1 MCRRDCARPG
11 SSGQDTTEC
20 NGRIRPISRHKRHRV
35 AACPSLEGKEKRS
48 ILIVE
53 RITPD
58 EPRTMYHHCV
68 EKTLRSHRPTYCD
81 HRRIISMFTDRRCS
95 AQHLPAW
102 LRHPSLTLH
111 CVGLLHATAS
121 CGCKRVTEES
131 FLRQARIHG
140 CGLCWTTTTGTSPM
154 VPGSAAGIDNKTRL
168 CRALLG
174 CALVNRALAH
184 SSLVHDSTS
193 EHART
198 TATELHVHTPG
209 SRAARR

>member
-1 MCRRDCARPG
+1 MCRRECARPG
-11 SSGQDTTEC
+11 SSGQDTIEC
-20 NGRIRPISRHKRHRV
+20 NERIRSISRQKRHHA
-35 AACPSLEGKEKRS
+35 AACPSLEGKEKCS

-58 EPRTMYHHCV
+58 GPRTMYHLWV

-81 HRRIISMFTDRRCS
+81 HRRINSVFTDRRCS
-95 AQHLPAW
+95 AQHLPACH
-102 LRHPSLTLH
+102 RHPSSTLH
-111 CVGLLHATAS
+111 CVGLLHATTS
-121 CGCKRVTEES
+121 CGCKRVIEES

-140 CGLCWTTTTGTSPM
+140 CGLCWSTTAGASHM
-154 VPGSAAGIDNKTRL
+154 VPSSAATLTTKPDYAE
-168 CRALLG
+168 ALPG

-184 SSLVHDSTS
+184 SSLVHDIAS

-198 TATELHVHTPG
+198 IATELHVHTPG